1 MKATSKNPRRAKAS
15 RPKKDRQID
24 TRSVRLV
31 LTQVERELLLKA
43 CLKYRYTIPAYI
55 QSKQA
60 EAETL
65 DAIVSKLS

>member
-1 MKATSKNPRRAKAS
+1 MKATSKKPRRSKAS
-15 RPKKDRQID
+15 RPKKDKQID
-24 TRSVRLV
+24 TRSVRIV

-65 DAIVSKLS
+65 DDIVSKLS

>member
-1 MKATSKNPRRAKAS
+1 MKATSKKPRRSKAS
-15 RPKKDRQID
+15 RPEKDKQID
-24 TRSVRLV
+24 TRSVRIV